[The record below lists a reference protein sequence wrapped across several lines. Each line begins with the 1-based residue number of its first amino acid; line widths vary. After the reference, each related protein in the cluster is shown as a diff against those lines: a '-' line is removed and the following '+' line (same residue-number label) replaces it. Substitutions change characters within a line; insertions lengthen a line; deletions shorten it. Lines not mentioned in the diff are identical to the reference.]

1 MKKKIGIIGLGNP
14 LQRDDGIGIL
24 LLHYLY
30 EHKKSLTKNID
41 FIDGGTSAM
50 NLLHLLG
57 KFDTV
62 FVIDAVDFKG
72 KPGETKT
79 FSLEEVK
86 NQRMQ
91 FFFSTHE
98 PDFLTLTAFLKKIG
112 NLPKQVVFFGV
123 QPKDVTYG
131 NGLSVEITRVFPS
144 IKKQLLKE
152 IKALKTS

>member
-14 LQRDDGIGIL
+14 LQRDDGIGVL

-30 EHKKSLTKNID
+30 EHRKSLTKNID

-57 KFDTV
+57 KFNTV

-72 KPGETKT
+72 EPGETKT

-86 NQRMQ
+86 NQKLQ
-91 FFFSTHE
+91 FFLSTHE
-98 PDFLTLTAFLKKIG
+98 PDFLTLTAFLKKLG

-123 QPKDVTYG
+123 QPKEVSYG
-131 NGLSVEITRVFPS
+131 KELSVEITRVLPL
-144 IKKQLLKE
+144 IKRQVLKE

>member
-14 LQRDDGIGIL
+14 LQRDDGIGVL

-30 EHKKSLTKNID
+30 EHRKSLTKDID

-57 KFDTV
+57 KFNTV

-72 KPGETKT
+72 EPGETKT

-86 NQRMQ
+86 NQKLQ
-91 FFFSTHE
+91 FFLSTHE

-112 NLPKQVVFFGV
+112 NLPEQVVFFGV
-123 QPKDVTYG
+123 QPKEVSYG
-131 NGLSVEITRVFPS
+131 KGLSVEITRVLPL
-144 IKKQLLKE
+144 IKRQVLKE